1 MSRRNLYP
9 PRFPKFATGIRAQV
23 RGDSAFARNWW
34 WQKWVKIIE
43 RIGTGIRLGKG
54 KNYAISGQ
62 VLELKI
68 EGNQVKARVLGL
80 RENPYE
86 VVLTFRTPYAEQKAR
101 IVKKLRRDTITVARL
116 LADDLPM
123 AVEEGFREEGLELFP
138 GEKLAEG
145 EYDMTVSC
153 NCPDWANPC
162 KHSIAVMYIL
172 GEEVARRPLTL
183 LGLRGI
189 GAEELYEN

>member
-23 RGDSAFARNWW
+23 RGDTAFARNWW
-34 WQKWVKIIE
+34 WQKWLKVVE
-43 RIGTGIRLGKG
+43 RIGMGVRLGKG
-54 KNYAISGQ
+54 KNYATSGQ
-62 VLELKI
+62 VTELKI
-68 EGNQVKARVLGL
+68 EGPRVKAKVLGL

-86 VVLTFRTPYAEQKAR
+86 VSLEFRQPDAEQKRR
-101 IVKKLRRDTITVARL
+101 IVEKLREEPITVARL
-116 LADDLPM
+116 LADDLPLE
-123 AVEEGFREEGLELFP
+123 VEEYFRAEGLELFP
-138 GEKLAEG
+138 GEKLGEG
-145 EYDMTVSC
+145 AYDMTVGC

-162 KHSIAVMYIL
+162 KHSIAVLYIL

-189 GAEELYEN
+189 EAEELYEN